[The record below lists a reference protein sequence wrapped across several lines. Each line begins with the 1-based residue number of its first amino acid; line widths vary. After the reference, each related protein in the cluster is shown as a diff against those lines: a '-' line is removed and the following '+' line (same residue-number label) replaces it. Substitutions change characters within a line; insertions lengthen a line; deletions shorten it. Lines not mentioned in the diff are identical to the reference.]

1 MSKNVYSAHHVV
13 AARVWDADSKGFI
26 IVKLELDFD
35 LNAIAVKLGQKAN
48 HNKSG
53 RTRLINGAILATVR
67 K

>member
-13 AARVWDADSKGFI
+13 ATRVWDDASKDCI
-26 IVKLELDFD
+26 TIVVELDLD
-35 LNAIAVKLGQKAN
+35 LSSIAFNMGRKAH

-53 RTRLINGAILATVR
+53 KTKLMNGAILATVR